1 MVDES
6 SGEKQRTVAL
16 HDYPGEPRLAT
27 AASLPHDAKS
37 IILFNYLFFFL
48 YWFTFRIR
56 III

>member
-37 IILFNYLFFFL
+37 IILFNYFFL
-48 YWFTFRIR
+48 YWFTFCIR
-56 III
+56 IIF